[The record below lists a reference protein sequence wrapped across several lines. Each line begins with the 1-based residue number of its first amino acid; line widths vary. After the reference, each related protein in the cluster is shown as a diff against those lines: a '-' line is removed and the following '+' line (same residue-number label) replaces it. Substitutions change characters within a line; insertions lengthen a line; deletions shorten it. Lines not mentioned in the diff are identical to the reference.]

1 LTSEQTK
8 ASTTACRHAAERV
21 VTLRGVTS
29 NLLSRFRVGEEA
41 GRIIPRSAGLMAIF
55 QQPMEVIVATRNK
68 GKLREFRDALKG
80 LNLRIYGLSD
90 FPDAPEIEEDGRS
103 FTENA
108 LKKVRFYSRYFGKLT
123 LADDSGLEVDSLKG
137 QPGVHSARY
146 AGERASSQ
154 ENNQKLLEEMQG
166 VPISKR
172 GARFRCIIA
181 VKSPG
186 GREVLAEGACKGRIG
201 FKEKGRKGFGY
212 DPLFILPR
220 DGRTMA
226 QLSLEE
232 KNKISHR
239 GKALRKIRRIIK
251 TFGPLQN
258 LWLDF
263 HH

>member
-1 LTSEQTK
+1 MREIP
-8 ASTTACRHAAERV
+8 
-21 VTLRGVTS
+21 RGV
-29 NLLSRFRVGEEA
+29 GQ
-41 GRIIPRSAGLMAIF
+41 MAIF

-90 FPDAPEIEEDGRS
+90 FSDVPEVDEDGRS

-108 LKKVRFYSRYFGKLT
+108 LKKARFYSRYFGKLT
-123 LADDSGLEVDSLKG
+123 LADDSGLEVDSLKR

-154 ENNQKLLEEMQG
+154 ENNQKLLREMQG

-181 VKSPG
+181 VKSPA
-186 GREVLAEGACKGRIG
+186 GREVLAEGSCRGRIG
-201 FKEKGRKGFGY
+201 FKEKGRRGFGY

-220 DGRTMA
+220 ERRTMA
-226 QLSLEE
+226 ELSLEA

-239 GKALRKIRRIIK
+239 GKALRKIRKI
-251 TFGPLQN
+251 LQS
-258 LWLDF
+258 F
-263 HH
+263 S